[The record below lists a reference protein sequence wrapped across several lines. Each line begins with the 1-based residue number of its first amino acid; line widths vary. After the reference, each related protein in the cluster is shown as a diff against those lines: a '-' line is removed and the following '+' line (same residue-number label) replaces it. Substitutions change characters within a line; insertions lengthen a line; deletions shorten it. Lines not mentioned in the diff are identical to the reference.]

1 MSAAGPP
8 QGANSSPTGGSAAAQ
23 PQAWGDHT
31 SVSWPSQDPM
41 YSPVMTA
48 AGVGVP

>member
-31 SVSWPSQDPM
+31 SVSRPSQDPM
-41 YSPVMTA
+41 DSPAKTA
-48 AGVGVP
+48 ASVGVP